1 MTLSTEEIQELAQIL
16 DARAGHGRSERPKLR
31 LITPPT
37 PQLLDSIARES
48 HLRRIGH
55 LRRRYRLDWLVD
67 QASFSVA
74 SVTLLEDCDLI
85 RLLLDMERARE
96 CIADGISFEDAG
108 LVRSVIDEDAPSVP
122 ICRALARQL
131 DLAAIGVRCTTPYNM
146 PEEIED
152 PF

>member
-1 MTLSTEEIQELAQIL
+1 MSCLWRRRQRQKSWTSIRRRQLQSRHRGLCKMTLSTEEIQELAQIL

-96 CIADGISFEDAG
+96 CI
-108 LVRSVIDEDAPSVP
+108 
-122 ICRALARQL
+122 
-131 DLAAIGVRCTTPYNM
+131 
-146 PEEIED
+146 
-152 PF
+152 